1 MKDASAEQVAT
12 FGASFIDRLVSE
24 LGATKVD
31 EFPELKS
38 IRNLQGDDTGYVHVY
53 TADRLI
59 KATYLSINVA
69 PGMRYFNIHIVPE
82 AGFNVPR
89 LSLEGM
95 VAVKGSQVS
104 MDVYSDADMFMEI
117 EPLLEQ
123 LSGINAAYDDA
134 KKTDIAFFP
143 SRLPHMRAFCS
154 PFFLNAAKTTGDQ
167 LPELEAIANRYLDEW
182 LKIFAA
188 AEVVDA
194 AVAEDR
200 QRRRTHMSDV
210 VVKMDPDRQM
220 IVQVFGEET
229 TCAIEKAV
237 MYW

>member
-1 MKDASAEQVAT
+1 
-12 FGASFIDRLVSE
+12 
-24 LGATKVD
+24 
-31 EFPELKS
+31 
-38 IRNLQGDDTGYVHVY
+38 
-53 TADRLI
+53 
-59 KATYLSINVA
+59 
-69 PGMRYFNIHIVPE
+69 MRYFNIHIVPE

-104 MDVYSDADMFMEI
+104 IDVYSDADMFMEI
-117 EPLLEQ
+117 ESLLEQ